1 MSLRNRL
8 YHIVFGT
15 DTKAG
20 RRFDMSLLWTI
31 ILSVIIVMLESV
43 PEYSIRFKKFF
54 FYAEWFFTIIFS
66 IEYLLRIYI
75 SPKPAKYI
83 FSFWGIID
91 FMATLPGYLSF
102 IIVGSQYFVV
112 VRIIRVL
119 RIFRI
124 LKLVRFTKE
133 AQSLGSALQSSLHK
147 ILVFLSA
154 VMAIIILL
162 GTLMYLVEGGEKGF
176 TSIPQSIYWAIVTV
190 TTVGYGDLVPSTILG
205 KVISSIAMIIGY
217 AIIAVPTGIVTSELT
232 KGNKD
237 KPDPNCPNCDA
248 ENVSNAKYCNQCGN
262 KLS

>member
-1 MSLRNRL
+1 MSLRQKL

-20 RRFDMSLLWTI
+20 RRFDMALLWTI
-31 ILSVIIVMLESV
+31 VLSVIIVMIESV
-43 PEYSIRFKKFF
+43 PEYSLRFEDYF
-54 FYAEWFFTIIFS
+54 FYAEWFFTIVFS

-91 FMATLPGYLSF
+91 FMATLPAYLSF
-102 IIVGSQYFVV
+102 FLVGSKYFIM
-112 VRIIRVL
+112 VRIVRVL

-124 LKLVRFTKE
+124 MKLVRFTSE
-133 AQSLGSALQSSLHK
+133 AQTLGSALMMSMHK

-154 VMAIIILL
+154 VLAIIVLL

-190 TTVGYGDLVPSTILG
+190 TTVGYGDIIPTTVLG
-205 KVISSIAMIIGY
+205 KIISSLAMITGY
-217 AIIAVPTGIVTSELT
+217 AIIAVPTGIVTAEITKANVQAEKECSECKAT
-232 KGNKD
+232 NS
-237 KPDPNCPNCDA
+237 PT
-248 ENVSNAKYCNQCGN
+248 AKYCNQCGN
-262 KLS
+262 QL